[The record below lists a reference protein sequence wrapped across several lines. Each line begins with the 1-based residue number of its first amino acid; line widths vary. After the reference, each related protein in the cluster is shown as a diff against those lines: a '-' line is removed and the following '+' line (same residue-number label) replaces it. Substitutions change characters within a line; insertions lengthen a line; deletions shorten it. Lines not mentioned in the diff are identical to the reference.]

1 VPEPL
6 SGSAGHRFVVFV
18 GHERIAEIAGRRGNE
33 MLMMVC
39 VGADDMER
47 KKDEPHSR

>member
-1 VPEPL
+1 VL
-6 SGSAGHRFVVFV
+6 QDDLVTNTLTRW
-18 GHERIAEIAGRRGNE
+18 IAEIAGRRGNE